1 MGARMDP
8 AVEAALMAMPPLQF
22 ADPAA
27 QRLAFAEQA
36 KQMPKPPPDER
47 TMTEKLVVPRGEPQG
62 VPVRVFRPRDA
73 TGSLP
78 VVVWI
83 HGGAYVVGSASQDDL
98 LCSDL
103 AVRTGTVVVSVDYRL
118 APEHP
123 YPAAL
128 DDCYAATCW
137 AAAGGVEST
146 DPSRLAIA
154 GASAGAGL
162 AAAVALYARDH
173 GGPLIVFQL
182 LLYPYLDD
190 RRDTPSHRTGHA
202 APLFTAVDAEH
213 GWRHYLRGLTDGNGI
228 PPYASPA
235 RAAALDGLPPAY
247 VLAAGMDC
255 LRDEAVNYAMAMAQ
269 AGVAVELHLVP
280 AVPHG
285 FDAVAPDAAVS
296 RRVIAE
302 YASALRRGVD
312 GPGPGPGLPLRPGKR
327 PRRNEDRG
335 TENDTADATAW
346 RGGHGV

>member
-1 MGARMDP
+1 MDP
-8 AVEAALMAMPPLQF
+8 EVEAALKALPPLQF

-27 QRLAFAEQA
+27 QRAAFAEWA
-36 KQMPKPPPDER
+36 KQMPPPPRDER
-47 TMTEKLVVPRGEPQG
+47 TAMQKLEVPRGEAG
-62 VPVRVFRPRDA
+62 SVPVRVFRPREA
-73 TGSLP
+73 PGPLP

-103 AVRTGTVVVSVDYRL
+103 AVRTGAIVASVDYRL
-118 APEHP
+118 APENP
-123 YPAAL
+123 YPAPL
-128 DDCYAATCW
+128 EDCYAVTRW
-137 AAAGGVEST
+137 AASGGISDSE
-146 DPSRLAIA
+146 PARLAVA

-173 GGPLIVFQL
+173 AGPPIAFQL

-190 RRDTPSHRTGHA
+190 RRATPSHRAGGD
-202 APLFTAVDAEH
+202 APLFTAADAEH
-213 GWRHYLRGLTDGNGI
+213 GWRHYLRGLADGGPV

-235 RAAALDGLPPAY
+235 RAVDLAGLPPAY

-255 LRDEAVNYAMAMAQ
+255 LRDEAVDYAMAMTR

-296 RRVIAE
+296 QRAIEE
-302 YASALRRGVD
+302 YAAALRRGLYEPD
-312 GPGPGPGLPLRPGKR
+312 QGPWHPVPS
-327 PRRNEDRG
+327 PRAM
-335 TENDTADATAW
+335 TAE
-346 RGGHGV
+346 

>member
-1 MGARMDP
+1 MSAPMDP
-8 AVEAALMAMPPLQF
+8 EVEAALRALPPLQF

-27 QRLAFAEQA
+27 QRLAFAESA

-47 TMTEKLVVPRGEPQG
+47 TTMEKLEVPRGESGG

-73 TGSLP
+73 PGSLP

-118 APEHP
+118 APEDP

-137 AAAGGVEST
+137 AAAGAVEGT
-146 DPSRLAIA
+146 DPTRLAVA

-173 GGPLIVFQL
+173 GGPPIAFQL

-190 RRDTPSHRTGHA
+190 RRDTPSHRVGRD
-202 APLFTAVDAEH
+202 APLFTTADAGH
-213 GWRHYLRGLTDGNGI
+213 GWRHYLGGLTDGDRI
-228 PPYASPA
+228 PPYAAPA
-235 RAAALDGLPPAY
+235 RAVALDGLPSAY

-255 LRDEAVNYAMAMAQ
+255 LRDEAVNYAMAMAR
-269 AGVAVELHLVP
+269 AGVVVELHLVP

-285 FDAVAPDAAVS
+285 FDAVAPDATVS

-302 YASALRRGVD
+302 YAAALRRGL
-312 GPGPGPGLPLRPGKR
+312 GEPYPGSRPASSLRAMAA
-327 PRRNEDRG
+327 E
-335 TENDTADATAW
+335 
-346 RGGHGV
+346 

>member
-1 MGARMDP
+1 MDAQMDP

-36 KQMPKPPPDER
+36 KQMPKPEPDER
-47 TMTEKLVVPRGEPQG
+47 TTMEKLKVRRGESQG
-62 VPVRVFRPRDA
+62 VPVRVFRPRDT

-83 HGGAYVVGSASQDDL
+83 HGGAYVIGSASQDDL
-98 LCSDL
+98 LCSEL
-103 AVRTGTVVVSVDYRL
+103 AVRTGTVVVSVEYRL
-118 APEHP
+118 APEDP

-128 DDCYAATCW
+128 DDCYAVTCW

-173 GGPLIVFQL
+173 GGPPIAFQL

-190 RRDTPSHRTGHA
+190 RRDTPSHQVG
-202 APLFTAVDAEH
+202 APLFTTTDAEH
-213 GWRHYLRGLTDGNGI
+213 GWRHYLRGLTDSDGI
-228 PPYASPA
+228 PPYAVPA
-235 RAAALDGLPPAY
+235 RAVTLDGLPPAY
-247 VLAAGMDC
+247 VLSAGLDC
-255 LRDEAVNYAMAMAQ
+255 LRDEAVNYAMAMAR

-285 FDAVAPDAAVS
+285 FDGVAPHAAVS
-296 RRVIAE
+296 RRVTAE
-302 YASALRRGVD
+302 YAAALRRGLD
-312 GPGPGPGLPLRPGKR
+312 GPGPGSGLPDS
-327 PRRNEDRG
+327 PRQ
-335 TENDTADATAW
+335 AAAAQ
-346 RGGHGV
+346 

>member
-1 MGARMDP
+1 MDP
-8 AVEAALMAMPPLQF
+8 AIEAALMALPPLQF

-47 TMTEKLVVPRGEPQG
+47 TTMEKLEVPRGEPRG
-62 VPVRVFRPRDA
+62 VAVRVFRPRDA
-73 TGSLP
+73 AGSLP

-98 LCSDL
+98 LCSEL

-118 APEHP
+118 APEDP

-137 AAAGGVEST
+137 AAAGGVQST

-162 AAAVALYARDH
+162 AAAVALYARDR
-173 GGPLIVFQL
+173 GGPPIAFQL
-182 LLYPYLDD
+182 LLYPFLDD
-190 RRDTPSHRTGHA
+190 RRDTPSHRAGRD
-202 APLFTAVDAEH
+202 APLFTTTDAGH
-213 GWRHYLRGLTDGNGI
+213 GWRHYLRGLTGGDGV
-228 PPYASPA
+228 PQYASPA
-235 RAAALDGLPPAY
+235 RAVALAGLPPAY

-255 LRDEAVNYAMAMAQ
+255 LRDEAVNYAMAMAR
-269 AGVAVELHLVP
+269 ADVAVELHLVP

-285 FDAVAPDAAVS
+285 FDAVAPEAAVS

-302 YASALRRGVD
+302 YTAALRRALD
-312 GPGPGPGLPLRPGKR
+312 GSSPGSGLPASSRQ
-327 PRRNEDRG
+327 
-335 TENDTADATAW
+335 AAAT
-346 RGGHGV
+346 G

>member
-1 MGARMDP
+1 MDP
-8 AVEAALMAMPPLQF
+8 EVEAALTALPPLQF

-27 QRLAFAEQA
+27 QRLTFAEWA
-36 KQMPKPPPDER
+36 MEMPPPPPDER
-47 TMTEKLVVPRGEPQG
+47 TTMEKLELPRGKPGG

-73 TGSLP
+73 PGWLP

-123 YPAAL
+123 YPDAL
-128 DDCYAATCW
+128 NDCFAATRW
-137 AAAGGVEST
+137 AAAGGVQGT
-146 DPSRLAIA
+146 DPARLAIA

-173 GGPLIVFQL
+173 GGPPIAFQL

-190 RRDTPSHRTGHA
+190 RRDTPSHRAGGD
-202 APLFTAVDAEH
+202 APLFTTADAEH
-213 GWRHYLRGLTDGNGI
+213 GWRHYLRGLAGGASV
-228 PPYASPA
+228 PPYAAPA
-235 RAAALDGLPPAY
+235 RAVTLTGLPPAY

-255 LRDEAVNYAMAMAQ
+255 LRDEAVNYAMAMARD
-269 AGVAVELHLVP
+269 GVAVELHLVP

-285 FDAVAPDAAVS
+285 FDAVAPGAAVS
-296 RRVIAE
+296 RRVISE
-302 YASALRRGVD
+302 YAAALRRSLGE
-312 GPGPGPGLPLRPGKR
+312 PGQGSQRPA
-327 PRRNEDRG
+327 PSP
-335 TENDTADATAW
+335 TAVTIE
-346 RGGHGV
+346 

>member
-47 TMTEKLVVPRGEPQG
+47 TTMEKLEVPRGEPRG
-62 VPVRVFRPRDA
+62 IPVRVFRPRDA
-73 TGSLP
+73 AGFLP
-78 VVVWI
+78 VLVWI

-98 LCSDL
+98 ICSEL
-103 AVRTGTVVVSVDYRL
+103 AVRTGAVVVSVDYRL
-118 APEHP
+118 APEDP

-146 DPSRLAIA
+146 DPTRLALA

-173 GGPLIVFQL
+173 GGPPIAFQL
-182 LLYPYLDD
+182 LLYPFLDD
-190 RRDTPSHRTGHA
+190 RRDTPSHRAGRD
-202 APLFTAVDAEH
+202 APLFTTTDAEH
-213 GWRHYLRGLTDGNGI
+213 GWRHYLRGLNDGDRV

-235 RAAALDGLPPAY
+235 RAVALAGLPPAY

-255 LRDEAVNYAMAMAQ
+255 LRDEAVNYAMAMAR

-285 FDAVAPDAAVS
+285 FDAVAPEAAVS

-302 YASALRRGVD
+302 YAAALRRCLGE
-312 GPGPGPGLPLRPGKR
+312 PGPGSGLPASSRQAAAAG
-327 PRRNEDRG
+327 
-335 TENDTADATAW
+335 
-346 RGGHGV
+346 

>member
-1 MGARMDP
+1 MDP
-8 AVEAALMAMPPLQF
+8 EVEAALGVLPPLQF

-36 KQMPKPPPDER
+36 KQMPPPPPDER
-47 TMTEKLVVPRGEPQG
+47 TTMEKLQVPRGEPG
-62 VPVRVFRPRDA
+62 DVRVRVFRPKDA
-73 TGSLP
+73 PGSLP

-128 DDCYAATCW
+128 EDCYAAACW
-137 AAAGGVEST
+137 AAAGGVAGT
-146 DPSRLAIA
+146 DPARLAIA

-162 AAAVALYARDH
+162 AAAVALYARDR
-173 GGPLIVFQL
+173 GGPPIVYQL

-190 RRDTPSHRTGHA
+190 RRDTPSHRA
-202 APLFTAVDAEH
+202 DRDAPLFTTTDAEH
-213 GWRHYLRGLTDGNGI
+213 GWQHYLRDLTDADRV
-228 PPYASPA
+228 PAYAAPA
-235 RAAALDGLPPAY
+235 RAATLAGLPPAY

-255 LRDEAVNYAMAMAQ
+255 LCDEAVNYAMAMAQ

-296 RRVIAE
+296 QRVIAE
-302 YASALRRGVD
+302 YAAALRRGL
-312 GPGPGPGLPLRPGKR
+312 GEPGPGSRRPASS
-327 PRRNEDRG
+327 PQTVAAE
-335 TENDTADATAW
+335 
-346 RGGHGV
+346 